1 MNNTLYDKVVQALK
15 QAEQHNSNTMVK
27 PEVILWLD
35 PERQWEAVIPVLQKE
50 FPALIIFGVYDAEKK
65 QGPAIWVKCMV
76 ARTLP
81 EANWPADAT
90 PIIYMPGISKN
101 DLKNI
106 TAAGLDLQP
115 LMEYQYTGT
124 IFAQISGREWTVL
137 AFMENQQSGL
147 GLKVAQDKATREAL
161 IKVLPSIFQD
171 SNIQFPTSLIDTDY
185 LHSILVPDA
194 IPNILKWLC
203 KGDEFLK
210 SLSPETKD
218 AFITICRSR
227 FGFEPDYKNIKDIV
241 EKFGS
246 QRNDWKQVW
255 QLYASAPKKYP
266 ELEGLLRF
274 AKPVDFGSGLF
285 ALPEESWP
293 QVNEENEDELRK
305 ALLALSKLQS
315 KETLQKLA
323 VLDQQHKDRR
333 CWVWS
338 ELGYAP
344 LANALPYLVSMA
356 DVSTTAYASGSIEE
370 LKEYYTMTGYKADQ
384 SMRKAMVS
392 VKLAKDKKAIKSLI
406 STLYKPWLES
416 ITQKFQALIEKDAS
430 VFTKQNVLTENEEFV
445 LFVDAF
451 RYELA
456 SEFVERLTK
465 RKYKVD
471 LQSGWSAI
479 PSLTPTARANV
490 SPVAEEVSTN
500 SNCREFVPQLKSE
513 KDLVTIV
520 FRDALAA
527 QNYIFVTVASDI
539 ISGQKH
545 WQEIGDIDKKGHQ
558 EQAEMVKR
566 IEELFEQVQEAIEI
580 AFENGIRRITI
591 VTDHGWLLL
600 PGGLPKEK
608 LKKDLTETRWGRCA
622 LIKDEAKT
630 DLLHLPWR
638 WNPNIFIAYAPG
650 ISFFKKNE
658 EYAHGGISIHE
669 CLVPTLSIE
678 KPSQSTVAA
687 KIADI
692 KWVGLNCK
700 VTTTDAPNGYLV
712 DIRAKF
718 NDAKTSIVLL
728 ESREKKLLDNKIS
741 LMVDTDAESK
751 STVIVLM
758 DENEIIL
765 DKKPTLVGM

>member
-1 MNNTLYDKVVQALK
+1 MNDTLYDKVVHALK
-15 QAEQHNSNTMVK
+15 QAEQHNSNIMVK
-27 PEVILWLD
+27 PEVILWPD

-50 FPALIIFGVYDAEKK
+50 FPALIIFGVYDAGKK

-76 ARTLP
+76 AKMLP

-90 PIIYMPGISKN
+90 PVIYMPGISKN

-115 LMEYQYTGT
+115 LMEYQYTGA
-124 IFAQISGREWTVL
+124 IFTQVNGREWTVL

-147 GLKVAQDKATREAL
+147 GLKVAQDRATLEAL
-161 IKVLPSIFQD
+161 VKALPSIFQD
-171 SNIQFPTSLIDTDY
+171 RNVQFPSSIVDANY
-185 LHSILVPDA
+185 LHSVLVPDA
-194 IPNILKWLC
+194 IPNILRWLC

-210 SLSPETKD
+210 SLPPDTKD
-218 AFITICRSR
+218 AFINICRSR

-255 QLYASAPKKYP
+255 QLYASAPKKYA

-274 AKPVDFGSGLF
+274 AKPDDLGGGLF
-285 ALPEESWP
+285 AFPKESWP
-293 QVNEENEDELRK
+293 QVNEEQEDELRK
-305 ALLALSKLQS
+305 VLGALSKLQP
-315 KETLQKLA
+315 KEALQKLII
-323 VLDQQHKDRR
+323 LDQQHKDRR
-333 CWVWS
+333 HWVWS

-344 LANALPYLVSMA
+344 LANALPYLVSMTE
-356 DVSTTAYASGSIEE
+356 VSTTAYASASVEE
-370 LKEYYTMTGYKADQ
+370 LKEYYVKTGYRADQ
-384 SMRKAMVS
+384 AMRKALAL
-392 VKLAKDKKAIKSLI
+392 VKSEKDKEAVKSLI
-406 STLYKPWLES
+406 SALYKPWLES
-416 ITQKFQALIEKDAS
+416 ITRKFQALIKNDVS
-430 VFTKQNVLTENEEFV
+430 IFTRQNILAENEEFV

-456 SEFVERLTK
+456 SEFAERLT
-465 RKYKVD
+465 RHNYRVE

-479 PSLTPTARANV
+479 PSLTPTAKADV
-490 SPVAEEVSTN
+490 SPVATEVSIE
-500 SNCREFVPQLKSE
+500 SDCRDFAPQLKSG
-513 KDLVTIV
+513 KDLVTIA

-527 QNYIFVTVASDI
+527 QNYIFVKVASDI
-539 ISGQKH
+539 IPGQKH
-545 WQEIGDIDKKGHQ
+545 WQEIGDIDTKGHQ

-566 IEELFEQVQEAIEI
+566 IEELFEQVQESIDI
-580 AFENGIRRITI
+580 AFEKGIKRITI

-600 PGGLPKEK
+600 PGGLPKEE

-669 CLVPTLSIE
+669 CLSPALTIE
-678 KPSQSTVAA
+678 KPGQSTVAA
-687 KIADI
+687 KIADV

-700 VTTTDAPNGYLV
+700 ITTTDASNGYLM
-712 DIRAKF
+712 DIRTKF
-718 NDAKTSIVLL
+718 NDAKTSIVER
-728 ESREKKLLDNKIS
+728 ESKEKKVLDNKIS
-741 LMVDTDAESK
+741 LMVKSDFESK
-751 STVIVLM
+751 PVVIVLM
-758 DENEIIL
+758 DENERIL
-765 DKKPTLVGM
+765 DKKPTLVGV